1 MSIAVSKE
9 TKKRLVQVKGKL
21 ESNDGK
27 DRSIEDT
34 INDLIDFF
42 EGGEKQ

>member
-21 ESNDGK
+21 EAKDGK
-27 DRSIEDT
+27 QRSVEDV
-34 INDLIDFF
+34 ILELIACF
-42 EGGEKQ
+42 GEVNK